1 MKDLQ
6 ERQANMSRINSKL
19 MKVFEKHSSDNAASK
34 SKRIVNV
41 DSETKSLNSSILAK
55 MDNIM
60 NNGQNQILK
69 VQKQLE
75 ESGRKVQ

>member
-19 MKVFEKHSSDNAASK
+19 MKVFEKRSSDNAASK